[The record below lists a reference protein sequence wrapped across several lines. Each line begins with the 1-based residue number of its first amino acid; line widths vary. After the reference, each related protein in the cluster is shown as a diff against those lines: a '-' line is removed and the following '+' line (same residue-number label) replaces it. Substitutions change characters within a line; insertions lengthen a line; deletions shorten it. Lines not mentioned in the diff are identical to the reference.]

1 MLENGN
7 SNKTKTLSTPVLH
20 VLKHSVCIVA
30 SATWHLWEQ
39 KHFIYLFNYYLIH
52 CLLVTEY
59 KDF

>member
-20 VLKHSVCIVA
+20 VLKHSVCIVTSA
-30 SATWHLWEQ
+30 SFLWEQ
-39 KHFIYLFNYYLIH
+39 KHLIYLFNYYLIH
-52 CLLVTEY
+52 CLLVTKY

>member
-30 SATWHLWEQ
+30 SASFFVGT
-39 KHFIYLFNYYLIH
+39 KTIYLFNYYLIH